1 MRGPKRYTAH
11 LRPFAREPDRGAV
24 FVKDGFSWAAFLF
37 MPLWALAHR
46 LWWVA
51 FGIVVAYAALILA
64 VDLLE
69 LDPVAEALMG
79 LAFSLIVGFEAN
91 EWRRAELYRRGWIER
106 GLATGRS
113 LDEAELDWFR
123 RNPAAR

>member
-1 MRGPKRYTAH
+1 MRAPKRFTAH

-24 FVKDGFSWAAFLF
+24 FVKDGFSWAAFVFL
-37 MPLWALAHR
+37 PIWALYHR

-64 VDLLE
+64 VDLAG
-69 LDPVAEALMG
+69 LDPIAEAALG
-79 LAFSLIVGFEAN
+79 IAFSLIVGFEAN
-91 EWRRAELYRRGWIER
+91 DWRRAELYRRGWIER
-106 GLATGRS
+106 GVALGRS

-123 RNPAAR
+123 RHPAGP

>member
-1 MRGPKRYTAH
+1 MRGPKTFTAH

-24 FVKDGFSWAAFLF
+24 FVKDGFSWAAFVFL
-37 MPLWALAHR
+37 PLWALVHR

-51 FGIVVAYAALILA
+51 FGIVVAYAALIVA

-69 LDPVAEALMG
+69 LGPVAEALMG

-91 EWRRAELYRRGWIER
+91 DWRRAELYRRGWIER
-106 GLATGRS
+106 GVALGRS

>member
-1 MRGPKRYTAH
+1 MRGLKRYTAH

-24 FVKDGFSWAAFLF
+24 FVKDGFSWAAFVFL
-37 MPLWALAHR
+37 PLWALAHR

-64 VDLLE
+64 ADLLE
-69 LDPVAEALMG
+69 LDPVAEALVG
-79 LAFSLIVGFEAN
+79 LALSLIVGFEAN

-123 RNPAAR
+123 RNPASR

>member
-1 MRGPKRYTAH
+1 MFGPKRFTAH

-24 FVKDGFSWAAFLF
+24 FVKDGFSWPAFVFL
-37 MPLWALAHR
+37 PLWALVHR

-64 VDLLE
+64 VDLLA
-69 LDPVAEALMG
+69 LDMVAEALLG
-79 LAFSLIVGFEAN
+79 LGFSLIVGFEAN
-91 EWRRAELYRRGWIER
+91 DWRRAELYRRGWIER
-106 GLATGRS
+106 GVTLGRS